1 MMDGKWH
8 LLKESKV
15 VALAALQIACKYD
28 EKEYPL
34 LKDLSKCSNSQIKI
48 DTISKMETKIL

>member
-1 MMDGKWH
+1 MDGKWH